1 MLNKMI
7 RFLKFIF
14 NICIFIISFAI
25 PKSNKYV
32 VVGGWEGKRFAD
44 NSRGLFEY
52 LNSNKEKIGLERI
65 FWYTNSQSIYNQL
78 KIQGYDVLY
87 GLNLKSIF
95 WHLRSGVHFIDQNPR
110 DILGYLSIRA
120 TRINL
125 WHGVPLKKIGV
136 DTNPNYR
143 NGRKTWRK
151 WTSAGFWTD
160 QYVLATSE
168 FAKRLLVHAMDISED
183 KGIVASYPRNEKL
196 YYNKVRKISKYDVM
210 NVYYL
215 PTYRANRDKNPI
227 LYEDMSYLNDQLK
240 KNNIFLKIKPHF
252 ASISDWEIVEKYSNI
267 QLLDAELDVYDGL
280 LETDLL
286 ITDYSSVYFDFLLTD
301 KPILFYPYD
310 LEHYR
315 DLERG
320 FTMSYED
327 HTPGTKVYSY
337 GELLSSLLRIKS
349 DYIGYQKEY
358 EIFYQSIKKKMN
370 LFTEEPNYYEILKF
384 LR

>member
-1 MLNKMI
+1 MNNI
-7 RFLKFIF
+7 IKFFKLLF
-14 NICIFIISFAI
+14 NICIFFVSIFI

-32 VVGGWEGKRFAD
+32 IVGGWEGKRFAD

-52 LNSNKEKIGLERI
+52 LNKNKDKTRIKRI
-65 FWYTNSQSIYNQL
+65 FWYTNSQTIHDQL
-78 KIQGYDVLY
+78 KLQGYDVLY
-87 GLNLKSIF
+87 GLNVRSIF
-95 WHLRSGVHFIDQNPR
+95 WHLRSDVHFIDQNPR

-136 DTNPNYR
+136 DINPNLK
-143 NGRKTWRK
+143 NGRNIWRK

-160 QYVLATSE
+160 QYILATSE
-168 FAKRLLVHAMDISED
+168 FAKGLLVHSMDVPVE

-196 YYNKVRKISKYDVM
+196 YNNKVRMISKYDIM

-215 PTYRANRDKNPI
+215 PTYRANSDKNPI
-227 LYEDMSYLNDQLK
+227 LYEDMYYLNDQLK

-267 QLLDAELDVYDGL
+267 QLLNAEVDVYDGL

-337 GELLSSLLRIKS
+337 DELLSSLLRIKS

-370 LFTEEPNYYEILKF
+370 LYTEEPNYYEILKF